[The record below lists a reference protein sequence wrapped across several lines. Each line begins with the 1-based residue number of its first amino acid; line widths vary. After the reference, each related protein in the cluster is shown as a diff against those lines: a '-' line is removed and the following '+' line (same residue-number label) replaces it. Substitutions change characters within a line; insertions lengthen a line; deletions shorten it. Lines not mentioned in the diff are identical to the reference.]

1 VRRFLA
7 SVRGRLRHG
16 QAVQEVLDRLAA
28 RGLVVYPYLV
38 FEERADHA
46 LAAAPRVEGLRAR
59 RLTDADL
66 PQLEAIAQAVRSERS
81 AAVRLG
87 RGETGVGAFDGER
100 LVAYTW
106 CDLVNLGGFG
116 RGTVLRRLA
125 PDEACLAKSWTM
137 PEYRGRGIVLFLRR
151 EMYAAMQALGKRRL
165 CSACLY
171 FNGSVRRVKAKVGA
185 EAVELRLAL
194 RLPGG
199 FKRDLLLKRYP
210 RPAG

>member
-1 VRRFLA
+1 MRRFLA

-16 QAVQEVLDRLAA
+16 QAVQEILDRLAA

-46 LAAAPRVEGLRAR
+46 PGDASRVEGLRAR

-66 PQLEAIAQAVRSERS
+66 PQLEAIAQEVRSERS
-81 AAVRLG
+81 AAARLG
-87 RGETGVGAFDGER
+87 RGEIGVGAFDGER

-125 PDEACLAKSWTM
+125 PDEACIAKSWTM
-137 PEYRGRGIVLFLRR
+137 PEYRGRGIVLFLRS
-151 EMYAAMQALGKRRL
+151 EVHAAMRALAKQRL

-210 RPAG
+210 RPA